1 MTTDL
6 VMEVRDVDEETRIV
20 TGVAVPYDE
29 TSYLV
34 PNPSG
39 ERIARGAFAKS
50 IRQRETKIPLLVGH
64 GHSGAAVGLSTR
76 WADDDAGLLGAFRIK
91 TGHVGDEALED
102 VRTGHL
108 PAMSVGFKPLAMGR
122 HSDGSAIVKE
132 GRLLEVSLC
141 AVGAYEGA
149 QVVSVRNAQH
159 VAALL
164 EPFANPPA
172 VDLSP
177 FVLPWQR

>member
-1 MTTDL
+1 MSTDL
-6 VMEVRDVDEETRIV
+6 VMEVRNVDEETRIV

-34 PNPSG
+34 PDPRG
-39 ERIARGAFAKS
+39 ERVARGCFAKS
-50 IRQRETKIPLLVGH
+50 IRENAHRIPLLVGH
-64 GHSGAAVGLSTR
+64 THAGAAVGLSTR
-76 WADDDAGLLGAFRIK
+76 WDDDDGGLLGAFKIK
-91 TGHVGDEALED
+91 AGRVGDETLED

-108 PAMSVGFKPLAMGR
+108 PAMSVGFKPIEIKRGR
-122 HSDGSAIVKE
+122 DGVGIVTQA
-132 GRLLEVSLC
+132 RLLEVSLC

-149 QVVSVRNAQH
+149 QVVSVRAAQH
-159 VAALL
+159 VAAML

-177 FVLPWQR
+177 FARPWA